1 MAIGKD
7 FHSLIRSH
15 GGIAGDY
22 RDIIESDFTA
32 SAGAAYTP
40 PEESNFVF
48 RRIVSARHIQLLS
61 QCPVVIETF
70 QTSAGTIRLPANT
83 ITDSTNDSS
92 DGRLFI
98 IKNAGTGSITIQ
110 DYLGNVL
117 FVLLAGLVIMVVG
130 NNNNTW
136 DFIFTGKNT
145 FFDKTII
152 PALGFVSNNLED
164 VIYELATKASV
175 SASPG
180 FTWGRSGNVTS
191 GWLQN
196 ETVPSDITGRNFPLY
211 NGELMQ
217 LSVANEGVNTFTLE
231 LYEHDGTTY
240 TLKATMALVAQ
251 RSKVQTFSGVTIAH
265 DKEIGIKFAS
275 GSGKNIVVQAILK
288 GSSVP

>member
-1 MAIGKD
+1 VAVGKEYYP
-7 FHSLIRSH
+7 LIRSH
-15 GGIAGDY
+15 GGLALDYVSIA
-22 RDIIESDFTA
+22 ESDFA
-32 SAGAAYTP
+32 GSAGVAYSP
-40 PEESNFVF
+40 PEESNDAF
-48 RRIVSARHIQLLS
+48 RRIVSSRAIQILAE
-61 QCPVVIETF
+61 CPVIVETF
-70 QTSAGTIRLPANT
+70 QTSAATLRLPANT
-83 ITDSTNDSS
+83 VTDYSNDSA
-92 DGRLFI
+92 DGRIFI
-98 IKNAGTGSITIQ
+98 IKNTGTGNIVIS
-110 DYLGNVL
+110 DYIGTTL
-117 FVLLAGLVIMVVG
+117 FTLISGIVIMVVG

-164 VIYELATKASV
+164 AIYELATKASV

-240 TLKATMALVAQ
+240 TLKATVALVAQ

-265 DKEIGIKFAS
+265 DREIGIKFAS